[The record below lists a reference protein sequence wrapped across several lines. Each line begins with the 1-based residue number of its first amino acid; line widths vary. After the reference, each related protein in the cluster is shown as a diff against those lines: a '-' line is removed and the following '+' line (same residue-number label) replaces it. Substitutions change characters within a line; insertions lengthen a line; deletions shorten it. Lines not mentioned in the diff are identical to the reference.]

1 MVFGS
6 GLCWSESLVGVFG
19 FWWGLQGFFFG
30 RFLPC
35 LCGLRVGIFGSL
47 IGDCP
52 IRLIFLVFLGPRVAS
67 AAFFGG
73 SGVLSQ
79 GAGSL
84 CDFLVCLGIPW

>member
-1 MVFGS
+1 MVFRS

-19 FWWGLQGFFFG
+19 FWWGLRGFFWS
-30 RFLPC
+30 LPC
-35 LCGLRVGIFGSL
+35 YSLWAEGRDFWFSYWGLFYSIDLSCLFGVMGGLRCV
-47 IGDCP
+47 
-52 IRLIFLVFLGPRVAS
+52 
-67 AAFFGG
+67 FGG